1 MVCLSRYGMRFLT
14 SRRCR
19 GADSRLASFIM
30 HDMTLCAPPCVR
42 CGAGSA
48 PIVSCVFHCLCAF
61 CVAAGPRAVHSY
73 DTCTG
78 TCRVKSES
86 DGSFQSS
93 IRPYGIWIWAGW
105 HGRDGRAHVD
115 RSFFFFL
122 LLLSVLRLFRSPCAG
137 RWMGLADTFVRF
149 VFRRPER
156 WAAPPA
162 SARAVPGLWGSTLT
176 FLNGNPIS
184 GNRACIGY
192 KFALLE

>member
-1 MVCLSRYGMRFLT
+1 MCADARAARGRSAIAGWVGGWCSAAPCSICTAGAGSCAADSDAASPRVAFSRARTVGVPGAMVCLSRYGMRFLT

-30 HDMTLCAPPCVR
+30 HDMTLCAPPCVQ

-61 CVAAGPRAVHSY
+61 CVAAGPRAVHFY

-93 IRPYGIWIWAGW
+93 IRPCGIWAGW
-105 HGRDGRAHVD
+105 HGRGWQ
-115 RSFFFFL
+115 
-122 LLLSVLRLFRSPCAG
+122 G
-137 RWMGLADTFVRF
+137 
-149 VFRRPER
+149 
-156 WAAPPA
+156 
-162 SARAVPGLWGSTLT
+162 
-176 FLNGNPIS
+176 
-184 GNRACIGY
+184 AC
-192 KFALLE
+192 